1 MCSETLFFGDEPAI
15 MRSLQASG
23 GGSVSL
29 VVEFSVCPV
38 SLVLVAEV
46 VWFMFVFELML

>member
-1 MCSETLFFGDEPAI
+1 

-46 VWFMFVFELML
+46 VFWFMFVFELML